1 MNNELDDMIHRIEE
15 ASKRTIVGGGG
26 GSGVGAAASGLESLP
41 PIRKAESIPGV
52 TTKKRASHFY
62 TKTFSPE
69 VCTLSPFSESK
80 VIRFWT
86 K

>member
-26 GSGVGAAASGLESLP
+26 SGVGAEAGGLESLP

-52 TTKKRASHFY
+52 TTKRASLFTPKHFPKKSNMY
-62 TKTFSPE
+62 VVKS
-69 VCTLSPFSESK
+69 CM
-80 VIRFWT
+80 
-86 K
+86 